1 MFFPGTL
8 NIFTPGDSAFML
20 LKCMCNNTSI
30 EKKSITLSAQL
41 TMISVS
47 FSLSSICNSIPSLAV
62 YKCRR
67 CGWHDPLSVVVLP
80 G

>member
-20 LKCMCNNTSI
+20 LKCMCNNISI

-47 FSLSSICNSIPSLAV
+47 FFVFYMQFNTFSC
-62 YKCRR
+62 
-67 CGWHDPLSVVVLP
+67 SVSMQKVWMA
-80 G
+80 